1 MTGKSLRERLGPSLK
16 PMLIML
22 AIVGLIGAAL
32 YGFVTFRTSM
42 IRQFLAAGA
51 NPPQAV
57 SVVSAAL
64 QEWRPTLAAV
74 GTFRSVSGAD
84 LALEASGVVEKIMFQ
99 SGEDVAAGQILLE
112 MRKDTDKARLDSLRA
127 AAELGE
133 INLRR
138 DQAQLKLKAVAQATV
153 DTDLANLKSAKA
165 DVAQQEALIAQKT
178 LRAPF
183 AGRLGIRFVDVG
195 QYVAAGATIVT
206 LQALDTLFLD
216 FVLPQQTL
224 SELNVGQEIFA
235 TVDAYPG
242 RKFSGK
248 ITAINSKVDQASR
261 NVQVR
266 GAFANADRALRPGMF
281 AATEVAIG
289 KAEKHITLPQTAIVY
304 APYGASVYLAQ
315 KPKEPGAKETGVKNG
330 SEKDALVAQQTF
342 VQLGATRGDQVA
354 VLKGLSEGALVVS
367 AGQMK
372 LRNGATITLSKEP
385 SPPVEA
391 DPKPVD
397 Q

>member
-1 MTGKSLRERLGPSLK
+1 MPGKSLRERFGASTK

-22 AIVGLIGAAL
+22 AAVALIGGAI
-32 YGFVTFRTSM
+32 YGFVIFRSAM
-42 IRQFLAAGA
+42 IKQFLATMA
-51 NPPQAV
+51 NPPQFV
-57 SVVSAAL
+57 SIVSATT
-64 QEWRPTLAAV
+64 QEWRPTLSAI
-74 GTFRSVSGAD
+74 GTFRAVSGAD
-84 LALEASGVVEKIMFQ
+84 LALEASGVVEKIQFQ
-99 SGEDVAAGQILLE
+99 SGDDVAAGQVLLE
-112 MRKDTDKARLDSLRA
+112 LRKDTDKARLDSLKA
-127 AAELGE
+127 TAELSE

-165 DVAQQEALIAQKT
+165 EIAQQEALIAQKT

-183 AGRLGIRFVDVG
+183 SGRLGIRSVDVG
-195 QYVAAGATIVT
+195 QYLGAGAVIVT

-224 SELNVGQEIFA
+224 SELDVGQTIDA
-235 TVDAYPG
+235 RVDSYPG
-242 RKFSGK
+242 QKFTGK
-248 ITAINSKVDQASR
+248 IIAISPKVDQASR

-266 GAFANADRALRPGMF
+266 AAFANSDRRLRPGMF
-281 AATEVAIG
+281 AQTEVAIG
-289 KAEKHITLPQTAIVY
+289 KAEKQITLPQTAIVY

-315 KPKEPGAKETGVKNG
+315 KPKDSSGKEAAD
-330 SEKDALVAQQTF
+330 KDSYVAQQTF

-354 VLKGLSEGALVVS
+354 VVKGLTEGALVVS

-372 LRNGATITLSKEP
+372 LRNGAVIKISKEP